1 MSHLIEYIA
10 YLKREIADL
19 RAQLRDAL
27 AERKLYEPLIRRH
40 ERPPTPPA
48 PMPPPP
54 KSYFDWLRWN

>member
-1 MSHLIEYIA
+1 MSHLIEYIT

-40 ERPPTPPA
+40 ERPPTPPG

-54 KSYFDWLRWN
+54 KTYFDWLRWN

>member
-1 MSHLIEYIA
+1 MSLIEYIS

-19 RAQLRDAL
+19 RDQLKDAL

-40 ERPPTPPA
+40 ERPPTPPG